1 MDQSHDRAMPRLS
14 RRAALAALGL
24 VLPTLAACAPDADA
38 LVSLRATAADL
49 PSPDP
54 DDSTSMPVPGGIASA
69 RAVPSPT
76 RAVPDR
82 ASLPSTAELVA
93 RFGTAV
99 PREWGLEVTGVVTR
113 TEPHS
118 VALTFDACG
127 GPQGLGFDERL
138 ITTLRAQRVP
148 ATVFLNTRWVAAN
161 PGLAHELAADP
172 LFAIGSHGAR
182 HLPLSVR
189 SHAAYGI
196 PGTANVAEAA
206 EEVRASRDALEQE
219 LQREIPWFRS
229 GTAHVDDVAVQ
240 VCRALGSLPVNFSV
254 NADGGA
260 TFTSDQV
267 AARLATIQPGDIS
280 IGHMNRPGSGTAAGF
295 ARALPDLLA
304 RGVRFE
310 TLAALGGFQKHRRGV
325 SPRPRSD

>member
-1 MDQSHDRAMPRLS
+1 MDDSRCGATQGLS
-14 RRAALAALGL
+14 RRAALAVLGF
-24 VLPTLAACAPDADA
+24 VLPSLASCAQDADA
-38 LVSLRATAADL
+38 SASLGATATDIS
-49 PSPDP
+49 SPDP
-54 DDSTSMPVPGGIASA
+54 GASDVAPVPDGIVSA

-76 RAVPDR
+76 SAVPR
-82 ASLPSTAELVA
+82 LTPLPSTAELVA
-93 RFGTAV
+93 RFGPAM

-113 TEPHS
+113 IGPPG

-127 GPQGLGFDERL
+127 GGKGSGFDGKL
-138 ITTLRAQRVP
+138 IAALRAQRVP
-148 ATVFLNTRWVAAN
+148 ATLFLNTRWVAAN
-161 PGLAHELAADP
+161 RGLAHELAADP
-172 LFAIGSHGAR
+172 LFAIGSHGVR
-182 HLPLSVR
+182 HLPLSVVGR
-189 SHAAYGI
+189 SAYGI

-240 VCRALGSLPVNFSV
+240 VCRALGSIPVNFSV

-260 TFTSDQV
+260 TFTAERV
-267 AARLATIQPGDIS
+267 AAQLARLQPGDIA
-280 IGHMNRPGSGTAAGF
+280 IGHMNRPESGTSAGV

-310 TLAALGGFQKHRRGV
+310 TLSAV
-325 SPRPRSD
+325 SRART